1 MPSID
6 LSSPSLANL
15 LALLALLVSL
25 GLPLLSYLYGQRRSI
40 RTHFSV
46 VWQLTRFLPRKKLL
60 GSRPYYEFYLPSDTD
75 LLLETA
81 LKRRQNALVIGRPL
95 SGKTRAVYQ
104 ALRQKYWHI
113 TIPKTTDIN
122 SETFEFPRR
131 FRLLFWLRSVVV
143 VDDLHR
149 FVEQQNFDVLLRA
162 VIEQD
167 IQLIATCRSGT
178 DLQRT
183 LNQLQA
189 KGLEPSIY
197 FPQQIQRQRI
207 AEEIGQA
214 LAERLELEWNPS
226 SFDGTVGSVLMKLGE
241 MVRRFAVCT
250 PEEKTILRS
259 LQVLYRCGIY
269 EGNQRFPLAW
279 LKRWSKTLGIEG
291 PDYEWTGWLECLAGK
306 EFLTL
311 QDGAVEAAE
320 AYLETAVK
328 PDVERLLLQLMESAL
343 VIFEGEPDALIRLGN
358 RAYEEGKLD
367 YDIRAYLELSINAYQ
382 QALLEHTRE
391 RVPIDWAR
399 VQSNLGT
406 ALRTLGERES
416 GIRLLEQ
423 AVKAYQQALLE
434 RTRERVPPYW
444 AQTQNN
450 LGNALSFLG
459 ERAADAQRLDQA
471 VTAYHQA

>member
-1 MPSID
+1 MTQGFTKMPSID

-15 LALLALLVSL
+15 IALLALLVSI
-25 GLPLLSYLYGQRRSI
+25 GLPLLSYLYSQRRSI
-40 RTHFSV
+40 RTHFAV

-60 GSRPYYEFYLPSDTD
+60 GDRPYYEFYLPSDAD

-104 ALRQKYWHI
+104 ALCQKYWHI

-131 FRLLFWLRSVVV
+131 LRLLFWLRPVVV

-162 VIEQD
+162 VMERG
-167 IQLIATCRSGT
+167 IQLIATCRSGA

-183 LNQLQA
+183 LNQLNA

-214 LAERLELEWNPS
+214 LAERLKLEWNPA

-241 MVRRFAVCT
+241 MERRFVACS
-250 PEEKTILRS
+250 PAEKTILRS

-269 EGNQRFPLAW
+269 QENQRFPLAW
-279 LKRWSKTLGIEG
+279 VKRWSKTLELEG
-291 PDYEWTGWLECLAGK
+291 PDYEWTGWLERLAEK
-306 EFLTL
+306 EFLKL
-311 QDGAVEAAE
+311 KDGAVEAEE

-328 PDVERLLLQLMESAL
+328 PDVERPLLQLMESAL
-343 VIFEGEPDALIRLGN
+343 IIFEGEPDALNRLGN
-358 RAYEEGKLD
+358 RAYGEGKLD
-367 YDIRAYLELSINAYQ
+367 YDIRAYLDLSI
-382 QALLEHTRE
+382 
-391 RVPIDWAR
+391 
-399 VQSNLGT
+399 
-406 ALRTLGERES
+406 
-416 GIRLLEQ
+416 
-423 AVKAYQQALLE
+423 KAYQQALLE
-434 RTRERVPPYW
+434 RTRERVPLSW
-444 AQTQNN
+444 AMTQNN
-450 LGNALSFLG
+450 LGTALRTLG
-459 ERAADAQRLDQA
+459 ERESGTERLEDAVDA
-471 VTAYHQA
+471 